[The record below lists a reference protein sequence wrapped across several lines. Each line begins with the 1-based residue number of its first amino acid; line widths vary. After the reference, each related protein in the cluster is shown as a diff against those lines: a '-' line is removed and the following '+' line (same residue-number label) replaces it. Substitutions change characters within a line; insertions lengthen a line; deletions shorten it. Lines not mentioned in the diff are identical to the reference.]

1 MRAHLLVLAVA
12 GAVACDEAA
21 DRPARSGEIAID
33 LAPNELLLAAG
44 DVIAVAPD
52 ALEPCE
58 APLAEHE
65 RARGRAYCQRFAVA
79 LERSFGRVKLKG
91 VIVAG
96 APLAPAD
103 AAARIE
109 AHMARALRPLGGDT
123 AVTAAVLEDR
133 IGRGLEYLL
142 ATEWCQVTMTWVLD
156 QVLAEAAGFVDPEV
170 LARLG
175 ALRRSQLAT
184 HRETPARREFLRLVD
199 PSAAPV
205 AATPRRRDAMGRTAM
220 ESWLSAA
227 VNYPDIP
234 LAPEVE
240 RDLMH
245 EDGYDRYHLTH
256 QLLAL
261 AWLARSGYGPP
272 DRVAERIDRLA
283 RRVDEELLAPRLAV
297 PAPGQPRSPFTDLYV
312 ESLAFV
318 AYAAPDRPLAG
329 DHVLLLLANQR
340 GDGSWLQSPHSTVDA
355 IWFLS
360 LTRRDLQSAAPAP
373 ARRRAAATSTSGNR
387 LGSTSRTQPS
397 ESAGTR
403 SASSSSARRRAATA
417 AGP

>member
-1 MRAHLLVLAVA
+1 MVALAIA
-12 GAVACDEAA
+12 GAAACDEPGE
-21 DRPARSGEIAID
+21 RPARTGEIAID
-33 LAPNELLLAAG
+33 LAPNELLLGAG
-44 DVIAVAPD
+44 EAIALGPE
-52 ALEPCE
+52 ALVPCE
-58 APLAEHE
+58 TSLAEHE
-65 RARGRAYCQRFAVA
+65 RARGLPYCQRFAVEINRPA
-79 LERSFGRVKLKG
+79 GRVRLKG

-96 APLAPAD
+96 APLAPAE

-109 AHMARALRPLGGDT
+109 THMARALRPLGGET
-123 AVTAAVLEDR
+123 ALTAAVLEDR
-133 IGRGLEYLL
+133 IARGLEYLL

-156 QVLAEAAGFVDPEV
+156 QVLAEAAAFVDPAVVE
-170 LARLG
+170 RLR

-199 PSAAPV
+199 PAAGPI
-205 AATPRRRDAMGRTAM
+205 APTPRRRDAMGRTAM
-220 ESWLSAA
+220 ETWLSAA

-240 RDLMH
+240 RDLMR

-256 QLLAL
+256 QILAL

-272 DRVAERIDRLA
+272 DRVADRIDRLA
-283 RRVDEELLAPRLAV
+283 QRIDAELLAPRLAI

-329 DHVLLLLANQR
+329 DHALLLLANQR

-355 IWFLS
+355 IWFLVRI
-360 LTRRDLQSAAPAP
+360 RRGLQSSAPAP
-373 ARRRAAATSTSGNR
+373 ARRRAAASSASGNR
-387 LGSTSRTQPS
+387 LGSTSRTQPN
-397 ESAGTR
+397 ESAGITA
-403 SASSSSARRRAATA
+403 ASSSSARRRAARA